1 MRNRSSVTTTAS
13 PKRPRKHEE
22 AQARVILL
30 ALGFFLLGIAAT
42 MLYFHAGRDKRDEQQ
57 VAGGQA
63 SGLSAKTE
71 AVLQKLNTPVQIRF
85 YSLLDRATVAT
96 AVKDFAARMDDL
108 LQAYGEAGHDKI
120 EIVRVNTL
128 TETNADAASDDGLR
142 PFNRDKGE
150 PSFLGFVVSGNGQKV
165 VLAQLSPEWEAA
177 VQFDLTRAIDEVN
190 RARPPIVA
198 PAATRSTPEV
208 LSEVKAAIPNLDAVS
223 SKQGAEMLRAA
234 ALREFAGAANQLQA
248 KVKEAQERLAAAQ
261 NSDSAE
267 EQQAAMKNLQQVQAE
282 QAEKVKE
289 IAARLQ
295 EQIAALQQIKGQ

>member
-1 MRNRSSVTTTAS
+1 MRNRPPATTTAS
-13 PKRPRKHEE
+13 IKQPRSREA

-30 ALGFFLLGIAAT
+30 ALIFFLLGIAAT
-42 MLYFHAGRDKRDEQQ
+42 VLYFHSGRDQRSERQ
-57 VAGGQA
+57 AGDGQA
-63 SGLSAKTE
+63 ARLSATTDT
-71 AVLQKLNTPVQIRF
+71 VLQRLNTPVQIRF
-85 YSLLDRATVAT
+85 YSLLDRATVST
-96 AVKDFAARMDDL
+96 AIKEFAARMDDL
-108 LQAYGEAGHDKI
+108 LQAYDEAGHDKI

-142 PFNRDKGE
+142 PFNRDQGE

-190 RARPPIVA
+190 RARPPMVA

-208 LSEVKAAIPNLDAVS
+208 LSEVKEAIPNLDAVS
-223 SKQGAEMLRAA
+223 SKQGAEILRAA
-234 ALREFAGAANQLQA
+234 ALREFAGAASHLQA

-261 NSDSAE
+261 KSDSEE